1 MSGSGRVQRAT
12 VIAVVGMLALGVA
25 GCGGGSG
32 GRTTV
37 TETITTAAPAPVQKL
52 VIGHRDPAAVH
63 GREAGADEGP
73 ADCRKVKGGRVKTI
87 LLRSETASCFQVA
100 PRDQLLFVNSTGI
113 GPTHEEAEEVQV
125 SVGGWEAT
133 VEVGQ
138 SALFPK
144 PVGDYLGIGLHS
156 GYTNGNVQRP
166 SILVLPEGC
175 AVSDPRAGES
185 LCFDAGAPRCHGS
198 ELGYR
203 APMGGAGAGTY
214 YQQIDVVNRSDRTCT
229 VAGFPRLVAL
239 DPSGHPIGRI
249 PTSGRTRTMPPARHP
264 RKIALEPGAAAIFEL
279 NTGAA
284 ANYSRSACRP
294 RKAGTLR
301 ISVPSSGPASKPIAY
316 GMDLCSTGGNAS
328 AGPIE

>member
-1 MSGSGRVQRAT
+1 MRRVG
-12 VIAVVGMLALGVA
+12 VIAVVTGALALLAA

-32 GRTTV
+32 GTSTV
-37 TETITTAAPAPVQKL
+37 TDTVTTAASAPIQKL
-52 VIGHRDPAAVH
+52 VIGRRDPEAVRR
-63 GREAGADEGP
+63 REAGAHRSP
-73 ADCRKVKGGRVKTI
+73 ADCQEVKGGRVKTI
-87 LLRSETASCFQVA
+87 PLHSDSAGCFQVA
-100 PRDQLLFVNSTGI
+100 PRDQLLFVNSTGT
-113 GPTHEEAEEVQV
+113 GPAHEEPEQVHV

-133 VEVGQ
+133 IEVGQ

-144 PVGDYLGIGLHS
+144 AVGDYLGIGLHS
-156 GYTNGNVQRP
+156 GYVNANVQRP

-175 AVSDPRAGES
+175 AVKDPKAGES
-185 LCFDAGAPRCHGS
+185 LCFAAGAPPCHGS

-214 YQQIDVVNRSDRTCT
+214 YQQIDVVNRSDRICT
-229 VAGFPRLVAL
+229 VTGFPRLVAL
-239 DPSGHPIGRI
+239 DPSGHLIGRI
-249 PTSGRTRTMPPARHP
+249 PTWGRTRTMPSARHP
-264 RKIALEPGAAAIFEL
+264 RKIALEPGGAAIFEL

-301 ISVPSSGPASKPIAY
+301 ISVPSSGPAARPIAY
-316 GMDLCSTGGNAS
+316 GMELCSTGGNAS